1 MTLEEKVGLM
11 FHTMVMVTPDGEFNV
26 EVGAFGLATIRE
38 MTGKH
43 MTHFNLVGTADADKI
58 AAWVNQLQKLAA
70 SKRLGI
76 PVTLST
82 DPRHSFADNPG
93 VHMATGAFSQWPE
106 PPGLAAIG
114 DEKLVEEFAGNR
126 PSGIPRCRPALGF
139 APDG

>member
-1 MTLEEKVGLM
+1 MSKHLPYQNASIPIAERVEDLLARMTLEEKVGLM

-82 DPRHSFADNPG
+82 DPRP
-93 VHMATGAFSQWPE
+93 Q
-106 PPGLAAIG
+106 L
-114 DEKLVEEFAGNR
+114 
-126 PSGIPRCRPALGF
+126 CR
-139 APDG
+139 